1 MSALHQFEKDEQFL
15 KLVRRER
22 DVDLI
27 IAGLEIARDSQPELE
42 FEPTLQ
48 RIRTAISRMTRSI
61 AMAGDEMAELN
72 ILVQYMTEEL
82 NLHGDEDSFEKAESS
97 FLNHVV
103 ETGQGIPISLS
114 LVYMAVANELGIP
127 LVGVSAPSHFLTQ
140 LTTDYG
146 TMYVDAFRHGHIMT
160 EPECIDWLHAL
171 TEIPIDEIRPTLRPA
186 NERRIVVRMLNNL
199 KSVYGGN
206 SQWQS
211 AWRVQRRLALLSPG
225 SYREKRDL
233 ALLALR
239 ARRPGE
245 AIQPL
250 EECLAVCSPD
260 ERPVLQQAM
269 RDAQR
274 DSPRYN

>member
-269 RDAQR
+269 RDARR